1 MKAKIATIAA
11 LCAMLE
17 MILAPQQMIESGR
30 YAISLCAELII
41 PSLFPF
47 FVLSGLLNR
56 LGFATAAA
64 RRLVKPAASLYGI
77 SGAGATAFF
86 MGLVG
91 GYPLG
96 AAYIADMR
104 RQGLVSLEE
113 AERLMGFCSNSGPAF
128 LVGSIGAGVFGSAR
142 PGVGL
147 HIIHILEYD
156 FNYFGLLAHL
166 FPPKNHALSI
176 E

>member
-30 YAISLCAELII
+30 YALSLCAELII

-56 LGFATAAA
+56 LGFAAAIA
-64 RRLVKPAASLYGI
+64 RQLAKPAARLYSV

-96 AAYIADMR
+96 AAYIGRHA
-104 RQGLVSLEE
+104 
-113 AERLMGFCSNSGPAF
+113 AA
-128 LVGSIGAGVFGSAR
+128 GACES
-142 PGVGL
+142 
-147 HIIHILEYD
+147 
-156 FNYFGLLAHL
+156 
-166 FPPKNHALSI
+166 
-176 E
+176 

>member
-64 RRLVKPAASLYGI
+64 RRTTVSKTRSKTGSPALRGRSPGI
-77 SGAGATAFF
+77 R
-86 MGLVG
+86 V
-91 GYPLG
+91 
-96 AAYIADMR
+96 
-104 RQGLVSLEE
+104 
-113 AERLMGFCSNSGPAF
+113 
-128 LVGSIGAGVFGSAR
+128 
-142 PGVGL
+142 
-147 HIIHILEYD
+147 
-156 FNYFGLLAHL
+156 
-166 FPPKNHALSI
+166 
-176 E
+176 

>member
-30 YAISLCAELII
+30 YALSLCAELII

-77 SGAGATAFF
+77 SGACICA
-86 MGLVG
+86 
-91 GYPLG
+91 
-96 AAYIADMR
+96 
-104 RQGLVSLEE
+104 
-113 AERLMGFCSNSGPAF
+113 PA
-128 LVGSIGAGVFGSAR
+128 
-142 PGVGL
+142 
-147 HIIHILEYD
+147 
-156 FNYFGLLAHL
+156 
-166 FPPKNHALSI
+166 
-176 E
+176 

>member
-30 YAISLCAELII
+30 YALSLCAELII

-56 LGFATAAA
+56 LGFAAAIA
-64 RRLVKPAASLYGI
+64 RQLAKPAARLYGV

-113 AERLMGFCSNSGPAF
+113 
-128 LVGSIGAGVFGSAR
+128 IGR
-142 PGVGL
+142 
-147 HIIHILEYD
+147 
-156 FNYFGLLAHL
+156 AHV
-166 FPPKNHALSI
+166 
-176 E
+176 